1 MVLMSELVSSM
12 RDMAVHGTWHIAHRT
27 SHIAHCTLHEVIVM
41 APILVAVAWIVPYL
55 GHHTTQQAG
64 IGHIVSHRRV
74 LWDERFVAEAT
85 DAPCLST
92 HPGLDSL
99 IFFLSLFFLSF

>member
-1 MVLMSELVSSM
+1 M
-12 RDMAVHGTWHIAHRT
+12 AHRT
-27 SHIAHCTLHEVIVM
+27 SHIAYRTLHEMIVM
-41 APILVAVAWIVPYL
+41 APILVAAALIVPYL

-74 LWDERFVAEAT
+74 LLDERFVAEAT

-99 IFFLSLFFLSF
+99 LFSFLFLFYLICN